1 MHPLKRI
8 VESSC
13 FQGFVLGVI
22 CFNALL
28 FGLQTSPRIVAA
40 CGPWLSWLDNA
51 CLAVFTVELA
61 LKLICYNRTF
71 CRDPWN
77 VFDFLIVAVSY
88 VPNMGMFSSVRLFR
102 VLRVFKLISGVRHM
116 RVILSAIVRS
126 LPGMM
131 WSGLLLALIY
141 YVYGILGTNLFG
153 GRFPDWFGTLGRSLY
168 SLFQIMT
175 LESWSMGIAR
185 PVIQVFPYAW
195 MFFVSYILIS
205 TFVVMNIVVGIVLN
219 SIGDSFKSEEA
230 PIGQDRDAVALE
242 RELSKLKEQMQVVEG
257 LLLKQKKGN

>member
-1 MHPLKRI
+1 MY
-8 VESSC
+8 
-13 FQGFVLGVI
+13 
-22 CFNALL
+22 
-28 FGLQTSPRIVAA
+28 T
-40 CGPWLSWLDNA
+40 
-51 CLAVFTVELA
+51 
-61 LKLICYNRTF
+61 
-71 CRDPWN
+71 
-77 VFDFLIVAVSY
+77 
-88 VPNMGMFSSVRLFR
+88 
-102 VLRVFKLISGVRHM
+102 
-116 RVILSAIVRS
+116 
-126 LPGMM
+126 
-131 WSGLLLALIY
+131 
-141 YVYGILGTNLFG
+141 
-153 GRFPDWFGTLGRSLY
+153 
-168 SLFQIMT
+168 LFQVMT